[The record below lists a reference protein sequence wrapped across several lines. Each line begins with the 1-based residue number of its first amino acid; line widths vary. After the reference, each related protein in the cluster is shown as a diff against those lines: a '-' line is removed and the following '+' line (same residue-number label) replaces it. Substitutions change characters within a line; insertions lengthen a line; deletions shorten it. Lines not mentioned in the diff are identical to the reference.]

1 MIRFECPHC
10 GKGLRA
16 EPAMAGAA
24 FNCPEC
30 RGRVSVPTAGA
41 EAASGRRTSASTQG
55 RFTVRPY
62 RPAGQ
67 FSARRIFWICVWV
80 LVCAAAVGGAVALV
94 THSFSLQQFWLIVI
108 GAAALGALLGFIIG
122 QMTSRGP
129 FCLRCKNWK
138 RVRQL
143 GTAERDLQSAK
154 EALEAGDLAAL
165 GALSP
170 EGETIR
176 VSVYECP
183 RCMLNAPID
192 VKFAKQASNA
202 KGDAIEFVLAEVT
215 YPGAALPAFERLCKN
230 TAPV

>member
-41 EAASGRRTSASTQG
+41 ESASGRRTAASTQG
-55 RFTVRPY
+55 RFAVRPY

-67 FSARRIFWICVWV
+67 FSSRRILWISGWI
-80 LVCAAAVGGAVALV
+80 LVCAATVGGVGALIA
-94 THSFSLQQFWLIVI
+94 HSFSLEPFWPIVF
-108 GAAALGALLGFIIG
+108 AAALPGAIIG
-122 QMTSRGP
+122 FRVGQVSSRRP
-129 FCLRCKNWK
+129 FCTRCQNWK
-138 RVRQL
+138 RIRQL

-176 VSVYECP
+176 VSVCECP
-183 RCMLNAPID
+183 RCGRDGTVD
-192 VKFAKQASNA
+192 VAFWGASPTA
-202 KGDAIEFVLAEVT
+202 ALAFVT
-215 YPGAALPAFERLCKN
+215 YPGAALPAFERLCKS
-230 TAPV
+230 AKSG